1 MASNVIKGLTVEIG
15 GDTTKLGKALEDVN
29 KKSRDLSSELG
40 EVNRLLKMDPGNA
53 DLLAQKQD
61 ILAEAVSNT
70 AKKLDT
76 LKEAERQVQQQFE
89 RGEVSEEQV
98 RALKREIEAT
108 EQKLGGYKN
117 AVKETADELDN
128 LGKEAGA
135 SADELND
142 FANRGLTVV
151 GGLVTAAAG
160 ALVAAAEST
169 REYRTEMGK
178 LNTAF
183 TDNGHSAESA
193 QAAYQELQGVLGET
207 EQAVEAANHLAKLT
221 DNEKDL
227 ATWTGDILP
236 GVFATFGASLP
247 IEGLTEA
254 ANETAKVGQVTG
266 PLADALTW
274 AGISEDAFNESL
286 AKCTS
291 EQERQ
296 KLIMET
302 LAGVYGEASAA
313 YKETNADVIAANKAN
328 EAWQA
333 SLAQVGAAV
342 EPVITQV
349 KEIAAELLTKLVP
362 VIEGLLNNLPTIAV
376 ALAGIT
382 AALVSYKLAAIA
394 ATAAEKGMTL
404 AQYAAAA
411 AQKVLNAAMAA
422 NPIGLVIVAITALVT
437 AFMYLWNN
445 SEKFREFWIKLWE
458 GIKQAALAVVDWFK
472 QVPDMIASFLQTA
485 ITKVQEWGGNFVNGI
500 VMFFSQLPS
509 KISTFLTE
517 TVNKI
522 TLWATNMVTKA
533 IEVGNNFL
541 TGVVTFFQD
550 LPYKIGYLIGTVLG
564 TVARWAVDMYN
575 KAKEMGRNF
584 LNNAVTFFKELPGKV
599 ATFLTNTVTRVKT
612 WATNMVTSAKTAA
625 SNFLTNTVNFFKQL
639 PGKVASFLT
648 STLTRVKTWA
658 TNMVAAAKT
667 AASNFLTNTVNFFK
681 QLPGK
686 IWNFLK
692 QAADKVSTWATN
704 LVTKGKDAAK
714 RLVSSVVDG
723 IKTLPS
729 KLLNIGKDLV
739 TGLWNGITD
748 KVNWLKDKIKS
759 FAGGILDGIK
769 DAFGVNSPSKETA
782 WIGDMLDQGL
792 AEGVLDNAKDPVK
805 AMQRVSGSV
814 LDAAASGIDGLT
826 LDRQLSRPAGFGTAP
841 AASQGGLADK
851 LDKILAAIER
861 GQILTIDGDQLVGAT
876 ADRYDATLGQRRALA
891 ARGAR

>member
-1 MASNVIKGLTVEIG
+1 MAFNTIKGLTVEIG

-89 RGEVSEEQV
+89 RGEASEEQV

-108 EQKLGGYKN
+108 EQKLNGYKN
-117 AVKETADELDN
+117 AVKETADEVDN
-128 LGKEAGA
+128 LGKEARA

-142 FANRGLTVV
+142 FANRGLATV

-193 QAAYQELQGVLGET
+193 KAAYQELQGVLGET

-266 PLADALTW
+266 PLADALNW
-274 AGISEDAFNESL
+274 AGISGDAFNESL

-313 YKETNADVIAANKAN
+313 YKETNADVIAANQAN

-342 EPVITQV
+342 EPLLTQV

-382 AALVSYKLAAIA
+382 AALVSYKVAAIA

-411 AQKVLNAAMAA
+411 AQKVLNAAMLA
-422 NPIGLVIVAITALVT
+422 NPIGLVIIAITALVA
-437 AFMYLWNN
+437 AFVHLWNN
-445 SEKFREFWIKLWE
+445 SESFRNFWIKLWE
-458 GIKQAALAVVDWFK
+458 KIKSAALKAVEALK
-472 QVPDMIASFLQTA
+472 QMPAKIYNALKSA
-485 ITKVQEWGGNFVNGI
+485 ITRVQTWGTNLVN
-500 VMFFSQLPS
+500 
-509 KISTFLTE
+509 
-517 TVNKI
+517 
-522 TLWATNMVTKA
+522 
-533 IEVGNNFL
+533 
-541 TGVVTFFQD
+541 
-550 LPYKIGYLIGTVLG
+550 
-564 TVARWAVDMYN
+564 
-575 KAKEMGRNF
+575 
-584 LNNAVTFFKELPGKV
+584 
-599 ATFLTNTVTRVKT
+599 RV
-612 WATNMVTSAKTAA
+612 KTAA
-625 SNFLTNTVNFFKQL
+625 SSMLSSAVNTLKNM
-639 PGKVASFLT
+639 PGRIYSAISGAIQRVVAWGS
-648 STLTRVKTWA
+648 SMVSKAKSAA
-658 TNMVAAAKT
+658 TNVVN
-667 AASNFLTNTVNFFK
+667 SVFNTLK
-681 QLPGK
+681 GLPK
-686 IWNFLK
+686 
-692 QAADKVSTWATN
+692 KVLS
-704 LVTKGKDAAK
+704 
-714 RLVSSVVDG
+714 
-723 IKTLPS
+723 
-729 KLLNIGKDLV
+729 IGSDLV
-739 TGLWNGITD
+739 TGLWNG
-748 KVNWLKDKIKS
+748 VNNKLTWLKNKIKS
-759 FAGGILDGIK
+759 FTSSVLDSIK
-769 DAFGVNSPSKETA
+769 GFFGVNSPSKETA

-792 AEGVLDNAKDPVK
+792 AEGVLDNAKDPIK
-805 AMQRVSGSV
+805 AMQRVSGGV
-814 LDAAASGIDGLT
+814 LEAATAPVDGLS
-826 LDRQLSRPAGFGTAP
+826 LSRQLSRPSVASVAP
-841 AASQGGLADK
+841 VGAESGLGAK

-861 GQILTIDGDQLVGAT
+861 GQVIAIDGDALVGAT
-876 ADRYDATLGQRRALA
+876 AGKMDTVLGRRRALA
-891 ARGAR
+891 ARGAT